1 MSWRVTW
8 AAGALL
14 FGMGAG
20 VARADTPPGSWDMA
34 RDPDARARWSL
45 HVRVER
51 MLSPARGDDV
61 TAPDPRLDAEL
72 RLEAARA
79 MLEKEDAAHS
89 PDVRLRFDLGIVY
102 YELGDR
108 QGGNLALFQKAVD
121 LLAPAVDAAP
131 NEPSATAALAEL
143 TVAYAKLNRPRDEL
157 AMWHRYIPLIIDDRF
172 RVGSMM
178 NMGEAEMRLGHVDD
192 ALATFREVLRL
203 CGELPNSGNVGSTYV
218 LTLWDV
224 AVALDR
230 SGDPGEALD
239 TAAKASRMTV
249 IDSRGNPSTGA
260 LLIANDPSVFFV
272 PAWELDWYLALG
284 ASADARDAK
293 DARDAA
299 EHWARAAQHWDTYV
313 ARSSAEGGRDLFLKI
328 ARVRQEQAHARALA
342 AEKRAARLPKRPRR
356 PGVER

>member
-1 MSWRVTW
+1 MRGKGLLF
-8 AAGALL
+8 ACALL
-14 FGMGAG
+14 LFAG
-20 VARADTPPGSWDMA
+20 VARADTPPGTWDIA
-34 RDPDARARWSL
+34 RDPGTRARWNL

-51 MLSPARGDDV
+51 MLSPARSDDE

-102 YELGDR
+102 YELGER
-108 QGGNLALFQKAVD
+108 QGGVLDLFQKAVD
-121 LLAPAVDAAP
+121 ILAPAVDAAP
-131 NEPSATAALAEL
+131 EEPSATEAFAVLVL
-143 TVAYAKLNRPRDEL
+143 AYAKMNRPRDEL
-157 AMWHRYIPLIIDDRF
+157 ATWLRYIPLIVDDRA

-203 CGELPNSGNVGSTYV
+203 CGELPNSGGIGSTYV
-218 LTLWDV
+218 LSLWDV
-224 AVALDR
+224 AIALDR

-239 TAAKASRMTV
+239 AAAKASHMTV
-249 IDSRGNPSTGA
+249 IDSRGMPSTGA
-260 LLIANDPSVFFV
+260 VLIARDPSVFFV
-272 PAWELDWYLALG
+272 PAWELEWYLALG
-284 ASADARDAK
+284 ASAEARDAK

-299 EHWARAAQHWDTYV
+299 EHWARAEQHWDTYV

-328 ARVRQEQAHARALA
+328 ARVRQAQVHARKLVADKA
-342 AEKRAARLPKRPRR
+342 AAKLPKRPRR

>member
-1 MSWRVTW
+1 MSWK
-8 AAGALL
+8 ALAGSVALL
-14 FGMGAG
+14 LCA
-20 VARADTPPGSWDMA
+20 VDARADTPPGTWDMA
-34 RDPDARARWSL
+34 RDPGTRESWSL

-51 MLSPARGDDV
+51 MLSPARSEADAGADL
-61 TAPDPRLDAEL
+61 RLDAEL

-79 MLEKEDAAHS
+79 MLEKADAAHS

-108 QGGNLALFQKAVD
+108 QGGKLDLYQKAVD
-121 LLAPAVDAAP
+121 LLAPAVESAPDESAA
-131 NEPSATAALAEL
+131 AEAYAVL
-143 TVAYAKLNRPRDEL
+143 VLAYAKMNRPREEL
-157 AMWHRYIPLIIDDRF
+157 ATWRKYLPLIADDRN

-203 CGELPNSGNVGSTYV
+203 CGDLPNSGNVGSTYV

-224 AVALDR
+224 AIALDR

-239 TAAKASRMTV
+239 TAAKASRMMV
-249 IDSRGNPSTGA
+249 IDSSGNPASGIA
-260 LLIANDPSVFFV
+260 LIARDPSVFFV
-272 PAWELDWYLALG
+272 PGWELDWYLALG
-284 ASADARDAK
+284 LSAAARDAK

-299 EHWARAAQHWDTYV
+299 DDWGRAARHWDTYV
-313 ARSSAEGGRDLFLKI
+313 ARSSAAGGPDPFLPI
-328 ARVRQEQAHARALA
+328 AQVRQAQAHARQAA
-342 AEKRAARLPKRPRR
+342 AEKLAARLPKRRLL

>member
-1 MSWRVTW
+1 MNGKTLLFSCALLL
-8 AAGALL
+8 AAGA
-14 FGMGAG
+14 
-20 VARADTPPGSWDMA
+20 ARADTPPGAWDMA

-51 MLSPARGDDV
+51 MLSPARNDDGA
-61 TAPDPRLDAEL
+61 APDPRLDAEL

-108 QGGNLALFQKAVD
+108 QGGKLDLFQKAVD

-131 NEPSATAALAEL
+131 YEPAATEAFAVLVL
-143 TVAYAKLNRPRDEL
+143 AYAKMNRARDEL
-157 AMWHRYIPLIIDDRF
+157 ATWRRYIPLIVDDSD

-192 ALATFREVLRL
+192 ALGTFREILRL
-203 CGELPNSGNVGSTYV
+203 CGELPNTGNNGRTYV
-218 LTLWDV
+218 LTLWDL
-224 AVALDR
+224 AIALDR

-239 TAAKASRMTV
+239 AAAKASRMRV
-249 IDSRGNPSTGA
+249 IGSRGNVVTGA
-260 LLIANDPSVFFV
+260 GLIASDPSVFFV
-272 PAWELDWYLALG
+272 PAWELEWYLALG
-284 ASADARDAK
+284 ASAEARDAK

-299 EHWARAAQHWDTYV
+299 GHWAGAVKHWDAYV
-313 ARSSAEGGRDLFLKI
+313 ERSSAEGGQDLFLEI
-328 ARVRQEQAHARALA
+328 ARVRQAHAHARVLV
-342 AEKRAARLPKRPRR
+342 AEKAAAKLPKRPR
-356 PGVER
+356 PVGVEP

>member
-1 MSWRVTW
+1 
-8 AAGALL
+8 
-14 FGMGAG
+14 
-20 VARADTPPGSWDMA
+20 MA

-51 MLSPARGDDV
+51 MLTPSRSDDV

-79 MLEKEDAAHS
+79 MLEKADAAHS
-89 PDVRLRFDLGIVY
+89 PDALLRIDLGNVY
-102 YELGDR
+102 YQLGEV
-108 QGGNLALFQKAVD
+108 QGGNLGLLQKSVD
-121 LLAPAVDAAP
+121 LLAQAVDLSPVESAAT
-131 NEPSATAALAEL
+131 EAFADL

-157 AMWHRYIPLIIDDRF
+157 ATWRRYVPLIIDDRV

-192 ALATFREVLRL
+192 ALATFHEVLRL
-203 CGELPNSGNVGSTYV
+203 CGELPNSGSVGSTYV

-239 TAAKASRMTV
+239 SAAKASRITV

-260 LLIANDPSVFFV
+260 LLISNDPSVFFV
-272 PAWELDWYLALG
+272 PAWELQWYLALG
-284 ASADARDAK
+284 ATAEARDAK
-293 DARDAA
+293 DPRDAA
-299 EHWARAAQHWDTYV
+299 VHWARAAQHWDTYV
-313 ARSSAEGGRDLFLKI
+313 ERSSSEGGRDLFLPI
-328 ARVRQEQAHARALA
+328 ARVRQAQAHARQLA
-342 AEKRAARLPKRPRR
+342 AEKLAAKLPKRSRR
-356 PGVER
+356 GPVEP